1 MDDMT
6 YEMSPRVSGG
16 LGLEKARTLQGV
28 GLGLGHHSPPTLYSL
43 IGDFGKSPILSPPLL
58 YICCVF
64 RTYCYK
70 SNFLCNV
77 TIQTPTLGF
86 LY

>member
-1 MDDMT
+1 MT

-58 YICCVF
+58 YIVVF
-64 RTYCYK
+64 LELIVINRISYAM
-70 SNFLCNV
+70 SPSRP
-77 TIQTPTLGF
+77 QR
-86 LY
+86 